1 MRLLESMRQ
10 TAFLLTALALAGLPG
25 CGKGSPTTPPSPIV
39 VATPTPSPSPT
50 PTASP
55 TTLSCTLPAATS
67 DCRHD
72 GCCRQQSDQLGEF
85 VEQAIRDV
93 QAQRPEIFNGDE
105 VLRFEDE
112 DLVVE
117 LVARRLEQRYG
128 LCAKPG
134 SPVED
139 EVAVKNSNNFSEQ
152 FDILLANHRV
162 NVHGYMVTCRP
173 ARF

>member
-1 MRLLESMRQ
+1 MRQ
-10 TAFLLTALALAGLPG
+10 TAFMLAALALAGLPG
-25 CGKGSPTTPPSPIV
+25 CGKDSPTTPPSPVV

-50 PTASP
+50 PTPSP
-55 TTLSCTLPAATS
+55 TTLSCTLPPATS

-72 GCCRQQSDQLGEF
+72 GCCKQQTDQLGQWVEF
-85 VEQAIRDV
+85 AIRDV
-93 QAQRPEIFNGDE
+93 QAERPTLFNGEEIINEADE
-105 VLRFEDE
+105 EIVVLA
-112 DLVVE
+112 
-117 LVARRLEQRYG
+117 VARKLEQKYG

-152 FDILLANHRV
+152 FDIILANHRV
-162 NVHGYMVTCRP
+162 NIHGYMVTCRP